1 MANFNRMRNNS
12 NWQISEMKDR
22 GLDFLRFL
30 STEQIVIYGQEKEK
44 IKNIYNT
51 AYSSYR
57 KQLNPKESPIPF
69 PMIVKTLFNSGK
81 LHLRENQFFQ
91 GEVPPAYYNS
101 HQSRRHHQQSGNDQN
116 VHNDHKASGSTQK
129 SNGKKN
135 TQFEKSMDDK
145 QQMKV
150 GEKKKRSR
158 NRRYK
163 RKPFGRVT
171 IDQHLLFNINKELT
185 SESDKDS
192 LGSETSQDNNYD
204 VNTFRVSD
212 SEIYTRKVGNIYE
225 CTSCLAKCT
234 SRQEMDRHLE
244 GKRHR
249 LSVMTCELKKRRF
262 L

>member
-1 MANFNRMRNNS
+1 MKNNS
-12 NWQISEMKDR
+12 NWRFSEMKDR

-44 IKNIYNT
+44 IKDIYNT
-51 AYSSYR
+51 AYISYR

-91 GEVPPAYYNS
+91 GEVPQAYYNS
-101 HQSRRHHQQSGNDQN
+101 HQSRRHDQQSGSDQN
-116 VHNDHKASGSTQK
+116 VHNGHKASGSTQK
-129 SNGKKN
+129 SNANGKKN
-135 TQFEKSMDDK
+135 TQFNISTDDK
-145 QQMKV
+145 QQMRV

-158 NRRYK
+158 NRYNRYK
-163 RKPFGRVT
+163 RKPLGRVT
-171 IDQHLLFNINKELT
+171 IDQHLLFNINKELA

-192 LGSETSQDNNYD
+192 LESETSQNNNYD
-204 VNTFRVSD
+204 ANTFRVSD

>member
-1 MANFNRMRNNS
+1 MRNNS
-12 NWQISEMKDR
+12 NWRFSEMKDR

-51 AYSSYR
+51 AYISYR

-101 HQSRRHHQQSGNDQN
+101 HQSRRHHQQSDNDHN

-135 TQFEKSMDDK
+135 TLFEKSIDDK

-192 LGSETSQDNNYD
+192 LGSETSQNNNYD
-204 VNTFRVSD
+204 ANTFRVSD

>member
-1 MANFNRMRNNS
+1 MKNNS
-12 NWQISEMKDR
+12 NWRFSEMKDR

-51 AYSSYR
+51 VYSSYR
-57 KQLNPKESPIPF
+57 KQLNPEESPIPF

-81 LHLRENQFFQ
+81 LHLRDNQFFL

-101 HQSRRHHQQSGNDQN
+101 HQSRRHDQQSGNNQN
-116 VHNDHKASGSTQK
+116 VHNDHKASGTTQK
-129 SNGKKN
+129 SNANGQKN
-135 TQFEKSMDDK
+135 TQFKKSTDDK
-145 QQMKV
+145 QEMRV

-158 NRRYK
+158 NRRFK
-163 RKPFGRVT
+163 RKPHGRVT
-171 IDQHLLFNINKELT
+171 IDQHVLFNKELT

-192 LGSETSQDNNYD
+192 LGSESSQNNHYD
-204 VNTFRVSD
+204 ANTFRVSD